1 MCICDCPAKCLGISL
16 VWRNLSLELMGETFM
31 KNHHALVNQ
40 GEENE
45 MDIFG
50 YRTTTCRKVVCICGY
65 ILSLGFLLL
74 LFYWKPEWHVWAN
87 CVPCSLREAN
97 VVLLRTTDAFKEHTW
112 KKVLTIQLSTPEYK
126 SFSTITHDL
135 ESVIN
140 KAVIKPQLQVRY
152 IQVQKIR
159 YIWDDSS
166 NQFTKSGILEDHYT
180 CTAIHDNFGNGFL
193 KEEQDVRRLICGPN
207 IIDVGIV
214 PIWKLLFKEVLSPF
228 YVFQLFSV
236 CLWFAE
242 EYIEYSVAII
252 IMSVI
257 CIGLSVYT
265 LRQQSVKLHRLVESH
280 NNIKVSVY
288 GKHTGVYHEESRH
301 LAPGD
306 VLVVERNSLL
316 PCDALLISGSC
327 IVNESMLTG
336 ESIPVTKTPL
346 PNTDNTEPWKV
357 HSVHDYKRHV
367 LFCGTQV
374 IQTKSSDYVKAI
386 VLRTGFNTAKGDL
399 VRSIL
404 YPKPVN
410 YKLYRDA
417 MIFLC
422 CLISLSLVGMVYA
435 VCVFALDGTS
445 AGEVV
450 KKALDV
456 ITIAVPPAL
465 PAALTAGIIYAQKR
479 LEKSGIFCISP
490 QRINLCGTV
499 NLFCFDKTGTL
510 TEDGLDLWGIVP
522 SNGYRF
528 QDIIPITSSSSL
540 SWGPL
545 LGAMA
550 SCHSLI
556 VLDGTVQGDPLDL
569 KMFEFTCWDIEEA
582 PVGHS
587 EESMQSMTVKPGPE
601 ANKVTVDGIVILQ
614 QFPFSS
620 GLQRM
625 SVITQILNGDEYAV
639 YMKGAPEM
647 VASFCKPDTVPINF
661 SDELELYTKQGFRVI
676 GLAYK
681 ILDRSE
687 NINVK
692 ALKRD
697 EVECDLSFLGL
708 LVMENRLKLE
718 TRPVLRELSTA
729 RIRTVMITGDN
740 LQTAV
745 TVAKNSGM
753 ISENSNVI
761 LVDAKEPTISSMAS
775 ITWTLV
781 EGVKRK
787 SFEEVDIFV
796 DIQDSKSD
804 LEKPP
809 YYFAMTGSTYDVILH
824 YFNNL
829 LQKMLINGTVFAR
842 MSPGQ
847 KSSLVEEFQKLGYY
861 VGMCGDGANDCGAL
875 KMAHVGISLSE
886 QEASVASPFTSHTP
900 NIECVPQLLK
910 EGRAAL
916 VTSFCVF
923 KYMALYSMIQYV
935 GVLLLYWE
943 KNSYANYQFLFQDL
957 AITTIISV
965 TMSLNHAY
973 PKLAPYRPPAQL
985 ISPPLLLSVILN
997 IILSL
1002 ILQIC
1007 GFIIVQE
1014 QRWYNSTDFYSACR
1028 PANESSLSNT
1038 TSNDYIL
1045 QPPDSAG
1052 DSTAQS
1058 YENTTVWFLGT
1069 LNCLIVA
1076 FVFSKGK
1083 PFRQPVYTN
1092 YIFVI
1097 VIVIQFI
1104 VCLFLLFAH
1113 ISNLYTAMEL
1123 VCTPL
1128 LWRGAIIIMLLIILA
1143 LSYVSEETLIEN
1155 RNLWN
1160 LMKRI
1165 TNYRSKSPYKKIQ
1178 HLLSNDSEWPPLNR
1192 KEVTIPT
1199 DITLTSEL
1207 GDYVNPSFEINEKL

>member
-1 MCICDCPAKCLGISL
+1 
-16 VWRNLSLELMGETFM
+16 MGEIL
-31 KNHHALVNQ
+31 KNERQALLNQ

-50 YRTTTCRKVVCICGY
+50 YRTSTCRKVFCIFGY
-65 ILSLGFLLL
+65 IFTLGFLLL
-74 LFYWKPEWHVWAN
+74 IFYWKPEWHVWAN
-87 CVPCSLREAN
+87 CVPCSLREAD
-97 VVLLRTTDAFKEHTW
+97 VVLLRTTDAFKEHAW
-112 KKVLTIQLSTPEYK
+112 KKVLSIKLSDYEYK
-126 SFSTITHDL
+126 SLNASKQDSY
-135 ESVIN
+135 SVI
-140 KAVIKPQLQVRY
+140 KKSVIEPDLYVRY

-159 YIWDDSS
+159 YIWDDCEK
-166 NQFTKSGILEDHYT
+166 QFTKAGVLEDHYT
-180 CTAIHDNFGNGFL
+180 CSSIHENFGYGFAN
-193 KEEQDVRRLICGPN
+193 EEQDVRRRICGPN
-207 IIDVGIV
+207 IIDVGVV
-214 PIWKLLFKEVLSPF
+214 PIWKLLFKEVLNPF

-252 IMSVI
+252 IMSLI

-288 GKHTGVYHEESRH
+288 GKHKGVYEEESHR

-306 VLVVERNSLL
+306 ILVVHRNTIL
-316 PCDALLISGSC
+316 PCDVLLISGGC

-357 HSVHDYKRHV
+357 HSVHDYKRHI
-367 LFCGTQV
+367 LFCGTEV
-374 IQTKSSDYVKAI
+374 IQTKSMDLVKA
-386 VLRTGFNTAKGDL
+386 VVMRTGFNTAKGDL

-410 YKLYRDA
+410 YKMYRDA
-417 MIFLC
+417 TIFVG
-422 CLISLSLVGMVYA
+422 CLIGLSMIGMIYA
-435 VCVFALDGTS
+435 ICVFTLSGAE

-479 LEKSGIFCISP
+479 LEKSKIFCISP

-522 SNGYRF
+522 SNGNSF
-528 QDIIPITSSSSL
+528 QDIISLTEDASL

-545 LGAMA
+545 LGALV

-556 VLDGTVQGDPLDL
+556 VLDGQVQGDPLDL
-569 KMFEFTCWDIEEA
+569 KMFEFTSWMIEDA
-582 PVGHS
+582 LDDNS
-587 EESMQSMTVKPGPE
+587 EESMQSMTVKPGPD
-601 ANKVTVDGIVILQ
+601 ANKVTVEGVVVLQ
-614 QFPFSS
+614 QFPFAS

-625 SVITQILNGDEYAV
+625 SVITQILNGNEYAV

-647 VASFCKPDTVPINF
+647 VASFCMPDTVPVNF
-661 SDELELYTKQGFRVI
+661 SNELELYTKQGFRVI

-681 ILDRSE
+681 KLE
-687 NINVK
+687 INDSIKVTT
-692 ALKRD
+692 LKRD
-697 EVECDLSFLGL
+697 EVESDLSFLGL

-718 TRPVLRELSTA
+718 TRPVLKELFNA
-729 RIRTVMITGDN
+729 RVRTVMITGDN

-745 TVAKNSGM
+745 TVAKKSGM
-753 ISENSNVI
+753 INEGSSVI
-761 LVDAKEPTISSMAS
+761 LVDAEEPSDSKLAS

-781 EGVKRK
+781 HGVKPK
-787 SFEEVDIFV
+787 SVDNVGIYI
-796 DIQDSKSD
+796 DIQDKKKAEN
-804 LEKPP
+804 EKHP
-809 YYFAMTGSTYDVILH
+809 YYFAMSGSTYQVILQH
-824 YFNNL
+824 FSNL
-829 LQKMLINGTVFAR
+829 LHKILINGTIFAR

-886 QEASVASPFTSHTP
+886 QEASVASPFTSSTP
-900 NIECVPQLLK
+900 NIECVPHLLK

-916 VTSFCVF
+916 ITSFCVF
-923 KYMALYSMIQYV
+923 KYMALYSMIQYI

-943 KNSYANYQFLFQDL
+943 KNSFSNYQFLFQDL
-957 AITTIISV
+957 AITTVISV
-965 TMSLNHAY
+965 TMSLNKAY
-973 PKLAPYRPPAQL
+973 PKLAPYKPPAQM
-985 ISPPLLLSVILN
+985 ISPPLLLSVTLN
-997 IILSL
+997 ICVSL

-1007 GFIIVQE
+1007 GFLIVHDQP
-1014 QRWYNSTDFYSACR
+1014 WYSPNDIFKACN
-1028 PANESSLSNT
+1028 PVNESYSYNLSSSNNYT
-1038 TSNDYIL
+1038 TQD
-1045 QPPDSAG
+1045 QP
-1052 DSTAQS
+1052 TKTEYQS
-1058 YENTTVWFLGT
+1058 YQNTTVWLLAT

-1083 PFRQPVYTN
+1083 PFRQPIYTN

-1097 VIVIQFI
+1097 TILIQFS
-1104 VCLFLLFAH
+1104 VCLFLLFAN
-1113 ISNLYTAMEL
+1113 IAKLYVAMEL

-1128 LWRGAIIIMLLIILA
+1128 LWRGSIIIMLLIVLTV
-1143 LSYVSEETLIEN
+1143 SYVSEEFIIEN
-1155 RNLWN
+1155 RALWN
-1160 LMKRI
+1160 FLKQLTR
-1165 TNYRSKSPYKKIQ
+1165 YRSKSPYKKLQ
-1178 HLLSNDSEWPPLNR
+1178 HLLAQNPEWPPINR
-1192 KEVTIPT
+1192 KDYAIPT
-1199 DITLTSEL
+1199 DLALTSEM
-1207 GDYVNPSFEINEKL
+1207 GDYINPTFEITEHV

>member
-1 MCICDCPAKCLGISL
+1 MSL
-16 VWRNLSLELMGETFM
+16 
-31 KNHHALVNQ
+31 
-40 GEENE
+40 
-45 MDIFG
+45 
-50 YRTTTCRKVVCICGY
+50 
-65 ILSLGFLLL
+65 
-74 LFYWKPEWHVWAN
+74 
-87 CVPCSLREAN
+87 
-97 VVLLRTTDAFKEHTW
+97 
-112 KKVLTIQLSTPEYK
+112 
-126 SFSTITHDL
+126 
-135 ESVIN
+135 
-140 KAVIKPQLQVRY
+140 
-152 IQVQKIR
+152 
-159 YIWDDSS
+159 
-166 NQFTKSGILEDHYT
+166 
-180 CTAIHDNFGNGFL
+180 
-193 KEEQDVRRLICGPN
+193 
-207 IIDVGIV
+207 
-214 PIWKLLFKEVLSPF
+214 
-228 YVFQLFSV
+228 
-236 CLWFAE
+236 
-242 EYIEYSVAII
+242 
-252 IMSVI
+252 I

-265 LRQQSVKLHRLVESH
+265 LRQQSIKLHRLVESH

-288 GKHTGVYHEESRH
+288 GKQKGIFHEESRH

-306 VLVVERNSLL
+306 VIVVERNSLL
-316 PCDALLISGSC
+316 PCDALLISGAC

-336 ESIPVTKTPL
+336 ESIPVTKTSL
-346 PNTDNTEPWKV
+346 PNVDNTEPWKV
-357 HSVHDYKRHV
+357 HSVDDYKRHI

-374 IQTKSSDYVKAI
+374 IQTKSSDYVKA
-386 VLRTGFNTAKGDL
+386 VVMRTGFNTAKGDL

-417 MIFLC
+417 LIFLGF
-422 CLISLSLVGMVYA
+422 LIGLSLIGMIYA
-435 VCVFALDGTS
+435 VCVFSLKGSD

-479 LEKSGIFCISP
+479 LQKSGIFCISP
-490 QRINLCGTV
+490 QRINLCGSV

-528 QDIIPITSSSSL
+528 QDIIPTTSSSSL

-556 VLDGTVQGDPLDL
+556 VLDGSVQGDPLDL

-582 PVGHS
+582 VGDS
-587 EESMQSMTVKPGPE
+587 AQSMQTMTVKPGPE
-601 ANKVTVDGIVILQ
+601 AKKVTVEGIIILQ

-647 VASFCKPDTVPINF
+647 VASFCKPDTIPTNF
-661 SDELELYTKQGFRVI
+661 SEELELYTKQGFRVI

-681 ILDRSE
+681 ILNRSE
-687 NINVK
+687 NANVK
-692 ALKRD
+692 DLKRD
-697 EVECDLSFLGL
+697 EVECNLTFLGL

-718 TRPVLRELSTA
+718 TRPVLKELSNA
-729 RIRTVMITGDN
+729 RVRTVMITGDN

-753 ISENSNVI
+753 ISESSTVI
-761 LVDAKEPTISSMAS
+761 LVDAKEPTDSRLAS
-775 ITWTLV
+775 ITWTVV
-781 EGVKRK
+781 EGMKMK
-787 SFEEVDIFV
+787 SFEEVDICI
-796 DIQDSKSD
+796 DIQNNGKPD

-809 YYFAMTGSTYDVILH
+809 YYFAMTGSTYDVILQ

-886 QEASVASPFTSHTP
+886 QEASVASPFTSNTP

-916 VTSFCVF
+916 ITSFCVF
-923 KYMALYSMIQYV
+923 KYMALYSMIQYT
-935 GVLLLYWE
+935 GVLLLYWQL
-943 KNSYANYQFLFQDL
+943 NTYANYQFLFQDL

-965 TMSLNHAY
+965 TMSLNQAY

-1002 ILQIC
+1002 IVQIC
-1007 GFIIVQE
+1007 GFVIVQK
-1014 QRWYNSTDFYSACR
+1014 QVWYNASDIYSACR
-1028 PANESSLSNT
+1028 PANGSYLNDTSRSN
-1038 TSNDYIL
+1038 YIL
-1045 QPPDSAG
+1045 QQQDLTMRT
-1052 DSTAQS
+1052 DYQS
-1058 YENTTVWFLGT
+1058 YENTTVWLLGT

-1076 FVFSKGK
+1076 FVFSKGQ
-1083 PFRQPVYTN
+1083 PFRKPTYTN

-1097 VIVIQFI
+1097 VILVQVA
-1104 VCLFLLFAH
+1104 VCLFLLFAN
-1113 ISNLYTAMEL
+1113 ISNLYRAMEL

-1128 LWRGAIIIMLLIILA
+1128 LWRGSIIIMLLIILA
-1143 LSYVSEETLIEN
+1143 LSYASEEMLIEN
-1155 RNLWN
+1155 RTLWN
-1160 LMKRI
+1160 SMKRL
-1165 TNYRSKSPYKKIQ
+1165 TNYRSKSPYKKLQ
-1178 HLLSNDSEWPPLNR
+1178 HLLSKDSDWPPLSH
-1192 KEVTIPT
+1192 KEVALPT
-1199 DITLTSEL
+1199 DKAQKSEL
-1207 GDYVNPSFEINEKL
+1207 GDYVNPSFEISESV

>member
-1 MCICDCPAKCLGISL
+1 
-16 VWRNLSLELMGETFM
+16 MGE
-31 KNHHALVNQ
+31 KPNNGHRALLNQ

-50 YRTTTCRKVVCICGY
+50 YRTSTCRKAMCIFGY
-65 ILSLGFLLL
+65 IFTLGFLLL
-74 LFYWKPEWHVWAN
+74 IFYWKPEWHVWAN
-87 CVPCSLREAN
+87 CIPCSLQEAD

-112 KKVLTIQLSTPEYK
+112 KKVLLMKLSEFQHK
-126 SFSTITHDL
+126 SLFASTQD
-135 ESVIN
+135 EDSVI
-140 KAVIKPQLQVRY
+140 KKSVMGTDHHVRY

-159 YIWDDSS
+159 YIWDGSEKL
-166 NQFTKSGILEDHYT
+166 FAKAGVLEDYYT
-180 CTAIHDNFGNGFL
+180 CSSIHENFGGGFAQ
-193 KEEQDVRRLICGPN
+193 EEQDVRRLICGPN
-207 IIDVGIV
+207 IIDVGIT

-252 IMSVI
+252 IMSFI

-265 LRQQSVKLHRLVESH
+265 LRQQSVRLHRLVESH

-288 GKHTGVYHEESRH
+288 GKQKGVFVEESCH

-306 VLVVERNSLL
+306 VIVIERNSLL
-316 PCDALLISGSC
+316 PCDALLINGGC

-346 PNTDNTEPWKV
+346 PKTDNTEPWKV

-374 IQTKSSDYVKAI
+374 IQTKAADHVKAI

-410 YKLYRDA
+410 YKLFRDA
-417 MIFLC
+417 LIFLC
-422 CLISLSLVGMVYA
+422 SLIGLSMIGMVYA
-435 VCVFALDGTS
+435 VCVFALDGAD

-490 QRINLCGTV
+490 QRINLCGTI

-522 SNGYRF
+522 SNEYRF
-528 QDIIPITSSSSL
+528 QEIISITENTSL
-540 SWGPL
+540 VWCPL
-545 LGAMA
+545 LGVMA

-556 VLDGTVQGDPLDL
+556 FLDGTVQGDPLDL
-569 KMFEFTCWDIEEA
+569 KMFEFTCWEIDA
-582 PVGHS
+582 S
-587 EESMQSMTVKPGPE
+587 SNQYQESMETMVVKPGPE
-601 ANKVTVDGIVILQ
+601 AKKVDIEGIAILQ

-625 SVITQILNGDEYAV
+625 SVVTQILNGDEYAI

-647 VASFCKPDTVPINF
+647 VASFCKPGTVPINF
-661 SDELELYTKQGFRVI
+661 TDELELYTKQGFRVL
-676 GLAYK
+676 GMAYK
-681 ILDRSE
+681 LLEKNE
-687 NINVK
+687 NLRVK
-692 ALKRD
+692 DLKRD
-697 EVECDLSFLGL
+697 EVESDLSFLGL

-718 TRPVLRELSTA
+718 TRPVLRELSNSA
-729 RIRTVMITGDN
+729 VRTVMITGDN

-745 TVAKNSGM
+745 TVARNSGM
-753 ISENSNVI
+753 ISTTSNVI
-761 LVDAKEPTISSMAS
+761 LVDAQEPTDNSMAS
-775 ITWTLV
+775 ITWTLLSGLKAKNLDDV
-781 EGVKRK
+781 N
-787 SFEEVDIFV
+787 IYI
-796 DIQDSKSD
+796 DIQDKN
-804 LEKPP
+804 KPDSENLP
-809 YYFAMTGSTYDVILH
+809 YYFAMTGSSFQVILQH
-824 YFNNL
+824 FSNL
-829 LQKMLINGTVFAR
+829 LQKILINGTIFAR
-842 MSPGQ
+842 MSPGH

-886 QEASVASPFTSHTP
+886 QEASVASPFTSKTQ

-916 VTSFCVF
+916 ITSFCVF
-923 KYMALYSMIQYV
+923 KYMALYSMIQYI
-935 GVLLLYWE
+935 GVLLLYWQ
-943 KNSYANYQFLFQDL
+943 KNAFANYQFLFQDL
-957 AITTIISV
+957 AITTVISI

-973 PKLAPYRPPAQL
+973 PKLASYRPPAQL
-985 ISPPLLLSVILN
+985 ISPQLLLSVVLN
-997 IILSL
+997 IVFSL
-1002 ILQIC
+1002 ALQIC
-1007 GFIIVQE
+1007 GFLVVQD
-1014 QRWYNSTDFYSACR
+1014 QLWYNSTDIFRACH
-1028 PANESSLSNT
+1028 PANNTSFNLSSGND
-1038 TSNDYIL
+1038 TSMSLPEKTEY
-1045 QPPDSAG
+1045 
-1052 DSTAQS
+1052 QS
-1058 YENTTVWFLGT
+1058 YENTTVWLLST
-1069 LNCLIVA
+1069 INCLIVA

-1083 PFRQPVYTN
+1083 PFRQPIYTN
-1092 YIFVI
+1092 YLFVI
-1097 VIVIQFI
+1097 VILVQLI
-1104 VCLFLLFAH
+1104 VCIFLLFAN
-1113 ISNLYTAMEL
+1113 ISHLYVVMEL

-1128 LWRGAIIIMLLIILA
+1128 IWRGSIIIMLLIILG
-1143 LSYVSEETLIEN
+1143 LSYATEAFVIEN
-1155 RNLWN
+1155 RMLWDII
-1160 LMKRI
+1160 KRL
-1165 TNYRSKSPYKKIQ
+1165 TQYKSKSPYKKIRRT
-1178 HLLSNDSEWPPLNR
+1178 LAKDSEWPPMN
-1192 KEVTIPT
+1192 KKNNAVPT
-1199 DITLTSEL
+1199 DLALASEM
-1207 GDYVNPSFEINEKL
+1207 GDYINPSFELNEKL

>member
-1 MCICDCPAKCLGISL
+1 
-16 VWRNLSLELMGETFM
+16 MGETLM
-31 KNHHALVNQ
+31 KNHHALLNQ
-40 GEENE
+40 DEENE

-50 YRTTTCRKVVCICGY
+50 YRSSTCRKSLCICGY
-65 ILSLGFLLL
+65 IFSLGFLWLI
-74 LFYWKPEWHVWAN
+74 FYWKPEWHVWAT
-87 CVPCSLREAN
+87 CIPCSLREAD

-112 KKVLTIQLSTPEYK
+112 KNVSSIQLSASEYK
-126 SFSTITHDL
+126 SYSAVAQDVD
-135 ESVIN
+135 SVIN
-140 KAVIKPQLQVRY
+140 KAVIKPDLWVRY

-159 YIWDDSS
+159 YIWDEYS

-180 CTAIHDNFGNGFL
+180 CASIHENFGHGFM

-288 GKHTGVYHEESRH
+288 GKHKGIFQEESHH

-306 VLVVERNSLL
+306 VIVIERNSIL
-316 PCDALLISGSC
+316 PCDALLISGTC

-346 PNTDNTEPWKV
+346 PSTDNTEPWKV
-357 HSVHDYKRHV
+357 HSVHDYKRYV

-374 IQTKSSDYVKAI
+374 IQTKSSDFVKA
-386 VLRTGFNTAKGDL
+386 VVMRTGFNTAKGDL

-417 MIFLC
+417 LVFLC
-422 CLISLSLVGMVYA
+422 CLIGLSLVGMVYA
-435 VCVFALDGTS
+435 IVVFTLDG
-445 AGEVV
+445 AEVGEVV

-490 QRINLCGTV
+490 QRINLCGSV

-528 QDIIPITSSSSL
+528 QDIIPITGGSSL

-556 VLDGTVQGDPLDL
+556 VLDGSVQGDPLDL
-569 KMFEFTCWDIEEA
+569 KMFEFTCWDIVEDPE
-582 PVGHS
+582 GDS
-587 EESMQSMTVKPGPE
+587 EDSMTLKPGPE
-601 ANKVTVDGIVILQ
+601 ANKVTVEGIVILQ

-681 ILDRSE
+681 VLDRSGNL
-687 NINVK
+687 NIK

-718 TRPVLRELSTA
+718 TRPVLKELSNA

-745 TVAKNSGM
+745 TVARNSGM
-753 ISENSNVI
+753 ISERSNVI
-761 LVDAKEPTISSMAS
+761 LVDAKEPTDSRLAS
-775 ITWTLV
+775 IRWTV
-781 EGVKRK
+781 VQVVKPK
-787 SFEEVDIFV
+787 SFEEVDIYIDTPDKSNP
-796 DIQDSKSD
+796 DIK
-804 LEKPP
+804 KPP
-809 YYFAMTGSTYDVILH
+809 YYFAMTGNTYEIILR

-829 LQKMLINGTVFAR
+829 LQKILINGTVFAR

-923 KYMALYSMIQYV
+923 KYMALYSMIQYI
-935 GVLLLYWE
+935 GVLLLYWK
-943 KNSYANYQFLFQDL
+943 KNSYGNYQFLFQDL

-973 PKLAPYRPPAQL
+973 QKLAPYRPPAQL
-985 ISPPLLLSVILN
+985 ISPPLLLSVIFN

-1002 ILQIC
+1002 TLQIC
-1007 GFIIVQE
+1007 GFLIVQN
-1014 QRWYNSTDFYSACR
+1014 QMWYSSSDIYSACR
-1028 PANESSLSNT
+1028 PANGSYLNDT
-1038 TSNDYIL
+1038 TGNHYIL
-1045 QPPDSAG
+1045 QSQDP
-1052 DSTAQS
+1052 TVKTEYQS
-1058 YENTTVWFLGT
+1058 YENTTVWLLGT

-1076 FVFSKGK
+1076 FVFSKGQ
-1083 PFRQPVYTN
+1083 PFRRPIYTN
-1092 YIFVI
+1092 YIFVV
-1097 VIVIQFI
+1097 VILVQ
-1104 VCLFLLFAH
+1104 VAVSLFLLFAN

-1128 LWRGAIIIMLLIILA
+1128 LWRGSIIIMLLIILS
-1143 LSYVSEETLIEN
+1143 LSYVSEETLIES
-1155 RNLWN
+1155 RTLWN
-1160 LMKRI
+1160 LLKSL
-1165 TNYRSKSPYKKIQ
+1165 TNYRSKSPYKKLQ
-1178 HLLSNDSEWPPLNR
+1178 RLLSKDSDWPPLNHT
-1192 KEVTIPT
+1192 ELAIPT
-1199 DITLTSEL
+1199 DVAITSEL
-1207 GDYVNPSFEINEKL
+1207 GDYVNPSFENNEKL

>member
-1 MCICDCPAKCLGISL
+1 
-16 VWRNLSLELMGETFM
+16 MGEKLM
-31 KNHHALVNQ
+31 NNHHALLNE

-45 MDIFG
+45 MDAFG
-50 YRTTTCRKVVCICGY
+50 YKTSTCRKVLCICGY
-65 ILSLGFLLL
+65 IFSLGFLWLT
-74 LFYWKPEWHVWAN
+74 FYWKPEWHVWAN
-87 CVPCSLREAN
+87 CIQSSLREAD

-112 KKVLTIQLSTPEYK
+112 KKVLSIQLSASEYK
-126 SFSTITHDL
+126 SFSAATHDVD
-135 ESVIN
+135 SVIN
-140 KAVIKPQLQVRY
+140 KAVIKPNLLVRY
-152 IQVQKIR
+152 IRVQKMR
-159 YIWDDSS
+159 YIWDDDR

-180 CTAIHDNFGNGFL
+180 CVSIHDNFGNGFL

-214 PIWKLLFKEVLSPF
+214 PIWKLLFQEVLSPF

-242 EYIEYSVAII
+242 QYIEYSVAII

-288 GKHTGVYHEESRH
+288 GKHTGVSHEESRH

-306 VLVVERNSLL
+306 VIVVERNSLL
-316 PCDALLISGSC
+316 PCDALLISGAC

-367 LFCGTQV
+367 LFCGTEV
-374 IQTKSSDYVKAI
+374 IQTKSSDYVKA
-386 VLRTGFNTAKGDL
+386 VVMRTGFNTAKGDL

-417 MIFLC
+417 LIFLG
-422 CLISLSLVGMVYA
+422 CLIGLSMIGMIYA
-435 VCVFALDGTS
+435 VIVFSLDGAA

-522 SNGYRF
+522 STGYRF
-528 QDIIPITSSSSL
+528 QDIMMVTSGSSL

-545 LGAMA
+545 LGSMA

-556 VLDGTVQGDPLDL
+556 VLDGSIQGDPLDL
-569 KMFEFTCWDIEEA
+569 KMFEFTCWEIEA
-582 PVGHS
+582 ASVDQS
-587 EESMQSMTVKPGPE
+587 EESMESMTVKPGPD
-601 ANKVTVDGIVILQ
+601 ANKVNVEGIVILQ

-647 VASFCKPDTVPINF
+647 VASFCKPDTIPLNF
-661 SDELELYTKQGFRVI
+661 SEELELYTKQGFRVI

-681 ILDRSE
+681 TLDRRE
-687 NINVK
+687 KLNIK

-718 TRPVLRELSTA
+718 TRPVLKELSNA
-729 RIRTVMITGDN
+729 RVRTVMITGDN

-753 ISENSNVI
+753 INEQSNVI
-761 LVDAKEPTISSMAS
+761 MVEANGPTDSSLAS
-775 ITWTLV
+775 ITWTV
-781 EGVKRK
+781 VQGVKRK
-787 SFEEVDIFV
+787 SFEEVDIYV
-796 DIQDSKSD
+796 DMQEKSKPD
-804 LEKPP
+804 TEKLP
-809 YYFAMTGSTYDVILH
+809 YYFAMTGRTYEIILQ
-824 YFNNL
+824 YFSNL
-829 LQKMLINGTVFAR
+829 LQKLLINGTVFAR

-900 NIECVPQLLK
+900 NIECVPSLLK

-923 KYMALYSMIQYV
+923 KYMALYSMIQYT
-935 GVLLLYWE
+935 GVLLLYWQ

-965 TMSLNHAY
+965 TMSLNHAH
-973 PKLAPYRPPAQL
+973 PKLSPYRPPAQL
-985 ISPPLLLSVILN
+985 ISPPLLVSVIFN
-997 IILSL
+997 IILTL

-1007 GFIIVQE
+1007 GFVIVQK
-1014 QRWYNSTDFYSACR
+1014 QMWYSSSNIYSACW
-1028 PANESSLSNT
+1028 PANGSSFNE
-1038 TSNDYIL
+1038 TSYK
-1045 QPPDSAG
+1045 
-1052 DSTAQS
+1052 TEYQS
-1058 YENTTVWFLGT
+1058 YENTTVWLLAT

-1076 FVFSKGK
+1076 FVFSKGR
-1083 PFRQPVYTN
+1083 PFRQPIYSN

-1097 VIVIQFI
+1097 VILVQFA
-1104 VCLFLLFAH
+1104 VCLFLLFAN
-1113 ISNLYTAMEL
+1113 ISNLYRAMEL

-1128 LWRGAIIIMLLIILA
+1128 LWRGSIIIMLLIILA

-1155 RNLWN
+1155 IKLWN
-1160 LMKRI
+1160 LLKRL
-1165 TNYRSKSPYKKIQ
+1165 TNYRSKSPYKKLQ
-1178 HLLSNDSEWPPLNR
+1178 RLLSKDPDWPPLNH
-1192 KEVTIPT
+1192 KEVAIPT
-1199 DITLTSEL
+1199 DIALTSEL
-1207 GDYVNPSFEINEKL
+1207 GDYVNPSFEINENP

>member
-1 MCICDCPAKCLGISL
+1 
-16 VWRNLSLELMGETFM
+16 MGEKLM
-31 KNHHALVNQ
+31 NNHHALLNE

-45 MDIFG
+45 MDAFG
-50 YRTTTCRKVVCICGY
+50 YKTSTCRKVLCICGY
-65 ILSLGFLLL
+65 IFSLGFLWLI
-74 LFYWKPEWHVWAN
+74 FYWKPEWHVWAN
-87 CVPCSLREAN
+87 CIQSSLQEAD

-112 KKVLTIQLSTPEYK
+112 KKVLSIQLSASEYK
-126 SFSTITHDL
+126 SFSAVTHDVD
-135 ESVIN
+135 SVIN
-140 KAVIKPQLQVRY
+140 KAVIKPNLLVRY
-152 IQVQKIR
+152 IRVQKIR
-159 YIWDDSS
+159 YIWDDDRS
-166 NQFTKSGILEDHYT
+166 QFTKSGILEDHYT
-180 CTAIHDNFGNGFL
+180 CVSIHDNFGNGFL

-288 GKHTGVYHEESRH
+288 GKHTGVSHEESHH

-306 VLVVERNSLL
+306 VIVVERNSLL
-316 PCDALLISGSC
+316 PCDALLISGAC

-367 LFCGTQV
+367 LFCGTEV
-374 IQTKSSDYVKAI
+374 IQTKSSDYVKA
-386 VLRTGFNTAKGDL
+386 VVMRTGFNTAKGDL

-417 MIFLC
+417 LIFLG
-422 CLISLSLVGMVYA
+422 CLIGLSMIGMIYA
-435 VCVFALDGTS
+435 VIVFSLDGAD

-522 SNGYRF
+522 STGYRF
-528 QDIIPITSSSSL
+528 QDIITVTSGSSL

-545 LGAMA
+545 LGSMA

-556 VLDGTVQGDPLDL
+556 VLDGSIQGDPLDL
-569 KMFEFTCWDIEEA
+569 KMFEFTCWEIEAA
-582 PVGHS
+582 PVDQC
-587 EESMQSMTVKPGPE
+587 EESMESMTVKPGPD
-601 ANKVTVDGIVILQ
+601 ANKVNVEGIVILQ

-647 VASFCKPDTVPINF
+647 VASFCKPDTIPFNF
-661 SDELELYTKQGFRVI
+661 SEELELYTKQGFRVI

-681 ILDRSE
+681 TLERRE
-687 NINVK
+687 KRNIK

-697 EVECDLSFLGL
+697 EVECNLSFLGL

-718 TRPVLRELSTA
+718 TRPVLKELSNA
-729 RIRTVMITGDN
+729 RVRTVMITGDN

-753 ISENSNVI
+753 INEQSNVI
-761 LVDAKEPTISSMAS
+761 MVEAMEPTDSSLAS
-775 ITWTLV
+775 ITWTV
-781 EGVKRK
+781 VQGVKRK
-787 SFEEVDIFV
+787 GFEEVDIYV
-796 DIQDSKSD
+796 DMQEKSKPD
-804 LEKPP
+804 TEKPP
-809 YYFAMTGSTYDVILH
+809 YYFAMTGRTYEIILQ
-824 YFNNL
+824 YFSNL
-829 LQKMLINGTVFAR
+829 LQKLLINGTVFAR

-900 NIECVPQLLK
+900 NIECVPSLLK

-923 KYMALYSMIQYV
+923 KYMALYSMIQYI
-935 GVLLLYWE
+935 GVLLLYWQ

-965 TMSLNHAY
+965 TMSLNHAH
-973 PKLAPYRPPAQL
+973 PKLSPYRPPAQL
-985 ISPPLLLSVILN
+985 ISPPLLLSVIFN
-997 IILSL
+997 IILTL

-1007 GFIIVQE
+1007 GFVIVQK
-1014 QRWYNSTDFYSACR
+1014 QMWYSSSNIYSACW
-1028 PANESSLSNT
+1028 PVNGSNFNE
-1038 TSNDYIL
+1038 TSNKTEY
-1045 QPPDSAG
+1045 
-1052 DSTAQS
+1052 QS
-1058 YENTTVWFLGT
+1058 YENTTVWLLAT

-1076 FVFSKGK
+1076 FVFSKGR
-1083 PFRQPVYTN
+1083 PFRQPIYSN

-1097 VIVIQFI
+1097 VILVQFA
-1104 VCLFLLFAH
+1104 VCLFLLFAN

-1128 LWRGAIIIMLLIILA
+1128 LWRGSIIIMLLIIVA

-1155 RNLWN
+1155 IKLWN
-1160 LMKRI
+1160 LLKRL
-1165 TNYRSKSPYKKIQ
+1165 TNYRSKSPYKKLQ
-1178 HLLSNDSEWPPLNR
+1178 RLLSKDPDWPPLNH
-1192 KEVTIPT
+1192 KEVAIPT
-1199 DITLTSEL
+1199 DIALTSEL
-1207 GDYVNPSFEINEKL
+1207 GDYVNPSFEINENP

>member
-1 MCICDCPAKCLGISL
+1 
-16 VWRNLSLELMGETFM
+16 MGEAI
-31 KNHHALVNQ
+31 KNDHQALLNQ

-50 YRTTTCRKVVCICGY
+50 YQTNRCRKVLCIIGY
-65 ILSLGFLLL
+65 VITLGFLLL

-87 CVPCSLREAN
+87 CIPCSLQEAD

-112 KKVLTIQLSTPEYK
+112 KKVKLMQLSEFQNRSLFAVTQAK
-126 SFSTITHDL
+126 D
-135 ESVIN
+135 SVIK
-140 KAVIKPQLQVRY
+140 KAVIEPDHWVRY
-152 IQVQKIR
+152 IHVQKIR
-159 YIWDDSS
+159 YIWD
-166 NQFTKSGILEDHYT
+166 NCEKLFVKAGILEDHYT
-180 CTAIHDNFGNGFL
+180 CADIHEQFGGGFAQ
-193 KEEQDVRRLICGPN
+193 EEQDVRRLICGQN
-207 IIDVGIV
+207 IIDVGIT
-214 PIWKLLFKEVLSPF
+214 PIWKLLFKEVLNPF

-242 EYIEYSVAII
+242 EYTEYAVAII
-252 IMSVI
+252 IMSLI
-257 CIGLSVYT
+257 CIVLSVYT
-265 LRQQSVKLHRLVESH
+265 LRQQSLKLHRLVESH
-280 NNIKVSVY
+280 NNINVSVY
-288 GKHTGVYHEESRH
+288 NKHIGVCVEKSCY

-306 VLVVERNSLL
+306 VIVIERNSLL
-316 PCDALLISGSC
+316 PCDALLINGGC

-346 PNTDNTEPWKV
+346 PKTDNTEPWKV

-374 IQTKSSDYVKAI
+374 IQTKAVEHVKAV

-404 YPKPVN
+404 YPKPVH

-417 MIFLC
+417 LIFLG
-422 CLISLSLVGMVYA
+422 CLIGLSMIGMVYA
-435 VCVFALDGTS
+435 VCMFSLDGYD
-445 AGEVV
+445 AGEVI

-479 LEKSGIFCISP
+479 LQKSGIFCISP

-528 QDIIPITSSSSL
+528 QDIISVTDNTSL
-540 SWGPL
+540 SWSPL
-545 LGAMA
+545 LGAMS

-556 VLDGTVQGDPLDL
+556 FLDGKVQGDPLDL
-569 KMFEFTCWDIEEA
+569 KMFEFTCWEIDVQA
-582 PVGHS
+582 DQYQ
-587 EESMQSMTVKPGPE
+587 ESMETMVVKPGPY
-601 ANKVTVDGIVILQ
+601 AKKVNIDGIVILQ

-625 SVITQILNGDEYAV
+625 SVVTQILNGDEYSV

-661 SDELELYTKQGFRVI
+661 SDELGHYTKQGFRVL

-681 ILDRSE
+681 ILE
-687 NINVK
+687 NKESLSVK
-692 ALKRD
+692 TLKRD
-697 EVECDLSFLGL
+697 EVESGLSFLGL

-718 TRPVLRELSTA
+718 TRPVLRELFNA
-729 RIRTVMITGDN
+729 RVRTVMITGDN

-745 TVAKNSGM
+745 TVSRNSGM
-753 ISENSNVI
+753 ISEGSDVI
-761 LVDAKEPTISSMAS
+761 LVEASEPTEANLAS

-781 EGVKRK
+781 HGVKPK
-787 SFEEVDIFV
+787 SFEDVEMYITIPDKSRVD
-796 DIQDSKSD
+796 S
-804 LEKPP
+804 EKPP
-809 YYFAMTGSTYDVILH
+809 YYFAMTGSSYQIILQH
-824 YFNNL
+824 FNNL
-829 LQKMLINGTVFAR
+829 LQKILINGTIFAR

-847 KSSLVEEFQKLGYY
+847 KASLIEEFQKLGYY

-923 KYMALYSMIQYV
+923 KYMALYSMIQYI
-935 GVLLLYWE
+935 GVLLLYWQ
-943 KNSYANYQFLFQDL
+943 KNTYSNYQFLFQDL

-985 ISPPLLLSVILN
+985 ISPPLLLSVVLN
-997 IILSL
+997 IIFSL
-1002 ILQIC
+1002 ALQIC
-1007 GFIIVQE
+1007 GFLIVQE
-1014 QRWYNSTDFYSACR
+1014 QLWYNSSDIYIACS
-1028 PANESSLSNT
+1028 PADGKNTSIDSDNT
-1038 TSNDYIL
+1038 TS
-1045 QPPDSAG
+1045 G
-1052 DSTAQS
+1052 DLPEASEFQS
-1058 YENTTVWFLGT
+1058 YENTTIWLLGT
-1069 LNCLIVA
+1069 INCLIVA
-1076 FVFSKGK
+1076 LVFSKGR
-1083 PFRQPVYTN
+1083 PFRQPIYTN

-1097 VIVIQFI
+1097 VILIQLA
-1104 VCLFLLFAH
+1104 VCIFFLFAN
-1113 ISNLYTAMEL
+1113 ITNLYIAMEL

-1128 LWRGAIIIMLLIILA
+1128 IWRGAIIIMLLIMLV
-1143 LSYVSEETLIEN
+1143 LSGVVEEGIVEN
-1155 RNLWN
+1155 RTLWD
-1160 LMKRI
+1160 LMKRL
-1165 TNYRSKSPYKKIQ
+1165 TRYKSKTPYKKLQ
-1178 HLLSNDSEWPPLNR
+1178 RALVRDSDWPPAN
-1192 KEVTIPT
+1192 KKDYAIPS
-1199 DITLTSEL
+1199 DVVLTTEM
-1207 GDYVNPSFEINEKL
+1207 GDYANPSFNFNEEL

>member
-1 MCICDCPAKCLGISL
+1 
-16 VWRNLSLELMGETFM
+16 MGETLM
-31 KNHHALVNQ
+31 KNHHALLNQ

-50 YRTTTCRKVVCICGY
+50 YKTSICRKTLCICGY
-65 ILSLGFLLL
+65 IFSLGFLLL
-74 LFYWKPEWHVWAN
+74 IFYWKPEWHVWAN
-87 CVPCSLREAN
+87 CIPCSLQEAD

-112 KKVLTIQLSTPEYK
+112 KKVLTILLSEAEYK
-126 SFSTITHDL
+126 SFSAATHDVD
-135 ESVIN
+135 SVIN
-140 KAVIKPQLQVRY
+140 KAVMKPELQVRY

-159 YIWDDSS
+159 YIWDGCR
-166 NQFTKSGILEDHYT
+166 NQFTKSGILEDDYT
-180 CTAIHDNFGNGFL
+180 CAAIHDNFGLGFM

-288 GKHTGVYHEESRH
+288 GKHKGVFQEESRH

-306 VLVVERNSLL
+306 VIVVERNSLL
-316 PCDALLISGSC
+316 PCDALLISGAC

-374 IQTKSSDYVKAI
+374 IQTKSSDYVKA
-386 VLRTGFNTAKGDL
+386 VAD
-399 VRSIL
+399 
-404 YPKPVN
+404 
-410 YKLYRDA
+410 
-417 MIFLC
+417 
-422 CLISLSLVGMVYA
+422 
-435 VCVFALDGTS
+435 

-490 QRINLCGTV
+490 QRINLCGS
-499 NLFCFDKTGTL
+499 TGTL

-528 QDIIPITSSSSL
+528 QDIIPVTSSSSL

-556 VLDGTVQGDPLDL
+556 VLDGSVQGDPLDL
-569 KMFEFTCWDIEEA
+569 KMFEFTGWNIEEA
-582 PVGHS
+582 PVGHC

-601 ANKVTVDGIVILQ
+601 ANKVTIEGVVILQ

-661 SDELELYTKQGFRVI
+661 PDELEVYTKQGFRVI

-681 ILDRSE
+681 ILDR
-687 NINVK
+687 N
-692 ALKRD
+692 
-697 EVECDLSFLGL
+697 EVESDLCFLGL
-708 LVMENRLKLE
+708 LIMENRLKLE
-718 TRPVLRELSTA
+718 TRPVLKELTNS

-753 ISENSNVI
+753 ISESSNVI
-761 LVDAKEPTISSMAS
+761 LIEAKEPTVSSLAS
-775 ITWTLV
+775 ITWTV
-781 EGVKRK
+781 VQGVKQK
-787 SFEEVDIFV
+787 SFEEVDIFINIP
-796 DIQDSKSD
+796 DDNNKAD
-804 LEKPP
+804 TDKLP

-829 LQKMLINGTVFAR
+829 LQKILINGAVFAR

-886 QEASVASPFTSHTP
+886 QEASVASPFTSNTP

-916 VTSFCVF
+916 ITSFCVF
-923 KYMALYSMIQYV
+923 KYMALYSMIQYI

-943 KNSYANYQFLFQDL
+943 KSSYANYQFLFQDL
-957 AITTIISV
+957 AITTVISV

-1007 GFIIVQE
+1007 GFLIVKRQI
-1014 QRWYNSTDFYSACR
+1014 WYSSSDIYGACR
-1028 PANESSLSNT
+1028 PANGSNLNAT
-1038 TSNDYIL
+1038 NRDYIL
-1045 QPPDSAG
+1045 EPQDPAARSDY
-1052 DSTAQS
+1052 QS
-1058 YENTTVWFLGT
+1058 YEDTTVWFLGT

-1097 VIVIQFI
+1097 VILVQFA
-1104 VCLFLLFAH
+1104 VCLFLLFAN

-1128 LWRGAIIIMLLIILA
+1128 LWRGSIIIMLLIILA

-1155 RNLWN
+1155 RTLWN
-1160 LMKRI
+1160 LLKRLS
-1165 TNYRSKSPYKKIQ
+1165 NYRSKSPYKKIQ
-1178 HLLSNDSEWPPLNR
+1178 RSLSKDPEWPPLNH
-1192 KEVTIPT
+1192 KDVALPT
-1199 DITLTSEL
+1199 DITLSSEL
-1207 GDYVNPSFEINEKL
+1207 GDYVNPSFENNENL

>member
-1 MCICDCPAKCLGISL
+1 
-16 VWRNLSLELMGETFM
+16 MGKSE
-31 KNHHALVNQ
+31 KNDHHAILNQ

-50 YRTTTCRKVVCICGY
+50 YRTSTFREILCIIGY
-65 ILSLGFLLL
+65 ILTIGFLLL

-87 CVPCSLREAN
+87 CVPCSLQEAN
-97 VVLLRTTDAFKEHTW
+97 TVLLRTTDAFKIHTW
-112 KKVLTIQLSTPEYK
+112 KKVLLLRLSELQYN
-126 SFSTITHDL
+126 SFFNTTKDKD
-135 ESVIN
+135 SVIT
-140 KAVIKPQLQVRY
+140 KAVIKPDYCVRY

-159 YIWDDSS
+159 YIWDNDVK
-166 NQFTKSGILEDHYT
+166 QFTKAGILEDHYS
-180 CTAIHDNFGNGFL
+180 CVNIHEYFANGFP
-193 KEEQDVRRLICGPN
+193 KEEQDVRRLICGEN
-207 IIDVGIV
+207 IIDVGI
-214 PIWKLLFKEVLSPF
+214 PSIWILLFKEVLSPF

-242 EYIEYSVAII
+242 QYNEYAVAII
-252 IMSVI
+252 LMSLI

-265 LRQQSVKLHRLVESH
+265 VRQQSVKLHKLVESH
-280 NNIKVSVY
+280 NNIMVRVY
-288 GKHTGVYHEESRH
+288 EKQAGVYTEQSRH

-306 VLVVERNSLL
+306 VIVIERNTLL
-316 PCDALLISGSC
+316 PCDALLVSGGC

-336 ESIPVTKTPL
+336 ESIPVTKTSL
-346 PNTDNTEPWKV
+346 PNKDNTEPWKV

-374 IQTKSSDYVKAI
+374 VQTKSVDHVKAI

-410 YKLYRDA
+410 YKLFRDA
-417 MIFLC
+417 LIFLG
-422 CLISLSLVGMVYA
+422 CLIGLSMVGMIYA
-435 VCVFALDGTS
+435 ICVFASGRS
-445 AGEVV
+445 EAGEIV

-522 SNGYRF
+522 SNGHSF
-528 QDIIPITSSSSL
+528 QDIISYNVSV

-545 LGAMA
+545 LGAMS

-556 VLDGTVQGDPLDL
+556 ILDGVVQGDPLDL
-569 KMFEFTCWDIEEA
+569 KMFEFTGWEIDPNGDQYQEF
-582 PVGHS
+582 S
-587 EESMQSMTVKPGPE
+587 ETMIVKPGPD

-620 GLQRM
+620 SLQRM
-625 SVITQILNGDEYAV
+625 SVITKILNGDEYAV

-647 VASFCKPDTVPINF
+647 VASFCKPDTVPLNF
-661 SDELELYTKQGFRVI
+661 SDELELYTKQGFRVL
-676 GLAYK
+676 GLAHK
-681 ILDRSE
+681 CLQNNE
-687 NINVK
+687 TLNVK
-692 ALKRD
+692 TLKRD
-697 EVECDLSFLGL
+697 EVESGLSFLGL

-718 TRPVLRELSTA
+718 TRLVLKELSNA
-729 RIRTVMITGDN
+729 RVRTVMITGDN

-745 TVAKNSGM
+745 TVAKNCGM
-753 ISENSNVI
+753 IREGSNII
-761 LVDAKEPTISSMAS
+761 LVDAKEPTETSLAS
-775 ITWTLV
+775 ITWTSVQSLKSKNFDDV
-781 EGVKRK
+781 E
-787 SFEEVDIFV
+787 IHI
-796 DIQDSKSD
+796 DIQKEKKADN
-804 LEKPP
+804 EKPP
-809 YYFAMTGSTYDVILH
+809 YYFAMTGSSFQVILQH
-824 YFNNL
+824 FSNL
-829 LQKMLINGTVFAR
+829 LQKILINGTVFAR

-886 QEASVASPFTSHTP
+886 QEASVASPFTSNTP
-900 NIECVPQLLK
+900 NIECVPNLLK

-923 KYMALYSMIQYV
+923 KYMALYSMIQYA
-935 GVLLLYWE
+935 GTLLLYWE
-943 KNSYANYQFLFQDL
+943 YNSYSNYQFLFQDL

-965 TMSLNHAY
+965 TMSLNKAY

-997 IILSL
+997 IIFTLA
-1002 ILQIC
+1002 LQIC
-1007 GFIIVQE
+1007 GFLIVQ
-1014 QRWYNSTDFYSACR
+1014 QQIWYSKNSTSIFSACI
-1028 PANESSLSNT
+1028 PASANYSDGND
-1038 TSNDYIL
+1038 TSQDIT
-1045 QPPDSAG
+1045 PTD
-1052 DSTAQS
+1052 AQS
-1058 YENTTVWFLGT
+1058 YEDTTVWFLGT
-1069 LNCLIVA
+1069 INTLIVA
-1076 FVFSKGK
+1076 VVVSKGK
-1083 PFRQPVYTN
+1083 PFRKPIYTN

-1097 VIVIQFI
+1097 VLVVQLA
-1104 VCLFLLFAH
+1104 VCIFMLFAD
-1113 ISNLYTAMEL
+1113 ITKLYIAMEL

-1128 LWRGAIIIMLLIILA
+1128 IWRGAIVIMLLIIAA
-1143 LSYVSEETLIEN
+1143 LSFGTEECITEN
-1155 RNLWN
+1155 RKLWDV
-1160 LMKRI
+1160 MKKL
-1165 TNYRSKSPYKKIQ
+1165 THYKSKSLYKKLQ
-1178 HLLSNDSEWPPLNR
+1178 RSLAGDPEWPPLNR
-1192 KEVTIPT
+1192 KDNALPT
-1199 DITLTSEL
+1199 NVPMLSEM
-1207 GDYVNPSFEINEKL
+1207 GDYANPTFESNEML

>member
-1 MCICDCPAKCLGISL
+1 M
-16 VWRNLSLELMGETFM
+16 
-31 KNHHALVNQ
+31 
-40 GEENE
+40 
-45 MDIFG
+45 
-50 YRTTTCRKVVCICGY
+50 
-65 ILSLGFLLL
+65 
-74 LFYWKPEWHVWAN
+74 
-87 CVPCSLREAN
+87 
-97 VVLLRTTDAFKEHTW
+97 
-112 KKVLTIQLSTPEYK
+112 
-126 SFSTITHDL
+126 
-135 ESVIN
+135 
-140 KAVIKPQLQVRY
+140 
-152 IQVQKIR
+152 
-159 YIWDDSS
+159 
-166 NQFTKSGILEDHYT
+166 
-180 CTAIHDNFGNGFL
+180 
-193 KEEQDVRRLICGPN
+193 
-207 IIDVGIV
+207 
-214 PIWKLLFKEVLSPF
+214 
-228 YVFQLFSV
+228 
-236 CLWFAE
+236 
-242 EYIEYSVAII
+242 
-252 IMSVI
+252 
-257 CIGLSVYT
+257 
-265 LRQQSVKLHRLVESH
+265 
-280 NNIKVSVY
+280 
-288 GKHTGVYHEESRH
+288 
-301 LAPGD
+301 
-306 VLVVERNSLL
+306 VERNLVL
-316 PCDALLISGSC
+316 PCDALLISGAC

-346 PNTDNTEPWKV
+346 ANTDNTEPWKV

-367 LFCGTQV
+367 LFCGTEV
-374 IQTKSSDYVKAI
+374 IQTKSSDHVKA
-386 VLRTGFNTAKGDL
+386 VVMRTGFNTAKGDL

-417 MIFLC
+417 LIFLG
-422 CLISLSLVGMVYA
+422 CLIGLSLIGMIYA
-435 VCVFALDGTS
+435 ICIFTLSGAE

-490 QRINLCGTV
+490 QRINLCGSV

-528 QDIIPITSSSSL
+528 QDIIPVTSSSTL

-556 VLDGTVQGDPLDL
+556 VLDGSVQGDPLDL

-582 PVGHS
+582 TGDS

-601 ANKVTVDGIVILQ
+601 ANKVTVEGIVILQ

-647 VASFCKPDTVPINF
+647 VASFCKPDTVPLNF
-661 SDELELYTKQGFRVI
+661 SDELEIYTKQGFRVI

-687 NINVK
+687 SINIK

-697 EVECDLSFLGL
+697 EVECDLNFLGL

-718 TRPVLRELSTA
+718 SRPVLRELINS

-753 ISENSNVI
+753 MKESSNVI
-761 LVDAKEPTISSMAS
+761 LVEAKPPTDSSLATIS
-775 ITWTLV
+775 WTV
-781 EGVKRK
+781 VQTGKNKR
-787 SFEEVDIFV
+787 FEEVDIYINV
-796 DIQDSKSD
+796 PDKSKPDI
-804 LEKPP
+804 EKPP
-809 YYFAMTGSTYDVILH
+809 YYFAMTGSTYEIISH

-829 LQKMLINGTVFAR
+829 LQKILINGTVFAR

-886 QEASVASPFTSHTP
+886 QEASVASPFTSNTP

-916 VTSFCVF
+916 ITSFCVF
-923 KYMALYSMIQYV
+923 KYMALYSMIQYI

-943 KNSYANYQFLFQDL
+943 QSTYANYQFLFQDL
-957 AITTIISV
+957 AITTVISV
-965 TMSLNHAY
+965 TMSLNHAH

-1007 GFIIVQE
+1007 GFVIVQN
-1014 QRWYNSTDFYSACR
+1014 QMWYSSSDIYSACR
-1028 PANESSLSNT
+1028 PANGSYLNNT
-1038 TSNDYIL
+1038 SRNYIL
-1045 QPPDSAG
+1045 QPQDPTVK
-1052 DSTAQS
+1052 TAYQS
-1058 YENTTVWFLGT
+1058 YENTTVWLLGT
-1069 LNCLIVA
+1069 INCLIVA
-1076 FVFSKGK
+1076 FVFSKGR
-1083 PFRQPVYTN
+1083 PFRQPIYTN

-1097 VIVIQFI
+1097 VILVQFT
-1104 VCLFLLFAH
+1104 VCLFLLFAN

-1128 LWRGAIIIMLLIILA
+1128 LWRGSIIIMLLIILA
-1143 LSYVSEETLIEN
+1143 FSYVSEETIIEN
-1155 RNLWN
+1155 ITLWN
-1160 LMKRI
+1160 LMKRL
-1165 TNYRSKSPYKKIQ
+1165 TNYNSKSPYKKLQ
-1178 HLLSNDSEWPPLNR
+1178 RLLSKDSEWPPLNH
-1192 KEVTIPT
+1192 KEVAIPT
-1199 DITLTSEL
+1199 DIALTTEL
-1207 GDYVNPSFEINEKL
+1207 GDYVNPTFEINESP

>member
-1 MCICDCPAKCLGISL
+1 
-16 VWRNLSLELMGETFM
+16 MGETVM
-31 KNHHALVNQ
+31 KNHQALLNQ

-50 YRTTTCRKVVCICGY
+50 YRTSICRKALCICGY
-65 ILSLGFLLL
+65 ILSVGFLLL

-87 CVPCSLREAN
+87 CIPCSLREAD
-97 VVLLRTTDAFKEHTW
+97 VVLLRTTDAFKQHTW
-112 KKVLTIQLSTPEYK
+112 KNVLSIQLSAPEYQ
-126 SFSTITHDL
+126 SFSAVTQYVD
-135 ESVIN
+135 SVIT
-140 KAVIKPQLQVRY
+140 KAVIKPALQVRY

-159 YIWDDSS
+159 YIWDDCM

-180 CTAIHDNFGNGFL
+180 CASIHNNFGHGFL
-193 KEEQDVRRLICGPN
+193 KEEQDIRRLICGPN

-214 PIWKLLFKEVLSPF
+214 PIWKLLFKEVLNPF

-252 IMSVI
+252 IMSLI

-288 GKHTGVYHEESRH
+288 GKHKGVFQEESRH

-306 VLVVERNSLL
+306 VIVVERNSLL
-316 PCDALLISGSC
+316 PCDALLISGTC

-346 PNTDNTEPWKV
+346 PSTDNTEPWKV

-374 IQTKSSDYVKAI
+374 IQTKSSNYIKA
-386 VLRTGFNTAKGDL
+386 VVMRQGFNTAKGDL

-410 YKLYRDA
+410 YKLFRDA

-422 CLISLSLVGMVYA
+422 CLISVSMVGMIYGI
-435 VCVFALDGTS
+435 CVFTLSGAEP
-445 AGEVV
+445 GEVV

-479 LEKSGIFCISP
+479 LEKYGIFCISP
-490 QRINLCGTV
+490 QRINLCGSV

-522 SNGYRF
+522 SNGYQF
-528 QDIIPITSSSSL
+528 KDIIPVSSGSSL
-540 SWGPL
+540 SWGPV

-556 VLDGTVQGDPLDL
+556 LLDGTVQGDPLDL

-582 PVGHS
+582 PAGHN
-587 EESMQSMTVKPGPE
+587 EESMQSMTVKPGPD
-601 ANKVTVDGIVILQ
+601 ANKVTVEGIVILQ

-647 VASFCKPDTVPINF
+647 VASFCIPDTVPINF

-681 ILDRSE
+681 ILDRNESI
-687 NINVK
+687 NIK

-697 EVECDLSFLGL
+697 EVECDLTFLGL

-718 TRPVLRELSTA
+718 TRPVLKELSNA

-753 ISENSNVI
+753 IKESSNVI
-761 LVDAKEPTISSMAS
+761 LVEAKEPTDSSLAS
-775 ITWTLV
+775 IKWSLV
-781 EGVKRK
+781 EGVKQK
-787 SFEEVDIFV
+787 KFEEVDIFI
-796 DIQDSKSD
+796 DIWEKNKPDI
-804 LEKPP
+804 EKPP
-809 YYFAMTGSTYDVILH
+809 YYFAMTGNTYEVLWH
-824 YFNNL
+824 YFNSL
-829 LQKMLINGTVFAR
+829 LQKILLNGTVFAR

-916 VTSFCVF
+916 ITSFCVF
-923 KYMALYSMIQYV
+923 KYMALYSMIQYI
-935 GVLLLYWE
+935 GVLLLYWQQ
-943 KNSYANYQFLFQDL
+943 NSYGNYQFLFQDL
-957 AITTIISV
+957 GITTIISV

-985 ISPPLLLSVILN
+985 TSPPLLLSVLLN

-1002 ILQIC
+1002 ILQIS
-1007 GFIIVQE
+1007 GFLIVQK
-1014 QRWYNSTDFYSACR
+1014 QIWYNSTDIYSACS
-1028 PANESSLSNT
+1028 PANGSYLNET
-1038 TSNDYIL
+1038 TRNDYIL
-1045 QPPDSAG
+1045 QPQDPAVK
-1052 DSTAQS
+1052 AEYQS
-1058 YENTTVWFLGT
+1058 YENTSVWLLAT

-1076 FVFSKGK
+1076 FVFSKGQ
-1083 PFRQPVYTN
+1083 PFRQPFYTN
-1092 YIFVI
+1092 YLFVI
-1097 VIVIQFI
+1097 VILVQVV
-1104 VCLFLLFAH
+1104 VCLFLLFAN
-1113 ISNLYTAMEL
+1113 ISNLYIAMEL

-1128 LWRGAIIIMLLIILA
+1128 LWRGCIIIMLLIVLA
-1143 LSYVSEETLIEN
+1143 LSYFSEEIIIEN
-1155 RNLWN
+1155 RKVWN
-1160 LMKRI
+1160 LLKHL
-1165 TNYRSKSPYKKIQ
+1165 TNYRSKSPYKKLQ
-1178 HLLSNDSEWPPLNR
+1178 HSLSKDSEWPPLSS
-1192 KEVTIPT
+1192 KEVAMTT
-1199 DITLTSEL
+1199 DKALRSEL
-1207 GDYVNPSFEINEKL
+1207 GDYVNPSFQNNEDL

>member
-1 MCICDCPAKCLGISL
+1 
-16 VWRNLSLELMGETFM
+16 MGE
-31 KNHHALVNQ
+31 KLNNGHWALLNQ
-40 GEENE
+40 EEENE

-50 YRTTTCRKVVCICGY
+50 YRTSTCRKVLCIFGY
-65 ILSLGFLLL
+65 IFTLGFLLL
-74 LFYWKPEWHVWAN
+74 IFYWKPEWHVWAN
-87 CVPCSLREAN
+87 CIPCSLREAD

-112 KKVLTIQLSTPEYK
+112 KKVLSLRLSEFQYK
-126 SFSTITHDL
+126 SLFATGRDEH
-135 ESVIN
+135 SVI
-140 KAVIKPQLQVRY
+140 KKSVIVPDQWVRY

-159 YIWDDSS
+159 YIWDDSEKM
-166 NQFTKSGILEDHYT
+166 FIKAGVLEDYYT
-180 CTAIHDNFGNGFL
+180 CASIHENFGSGFD

-207 IIDVGIV
+207 IIDVGIT

-252 IMSVI
+252 IMSLI
-257 CIGLSVYT
+257 CISLSVYT
-265 LRQQSVKLHRLVESH
+265 LRQQSYKLHRLVESH

-288 GKHTGVYHEESRH
+288 GKQKGVYQEESRH

-306 VLVVERNSLL
+306 VLVIERNSLL
-316 PCDALLISGSC
+316 PCDALLISGGC

-346 PNTDNTEPWKV
+346 PKTDNTEPWKT

-374 IQTKSSDYVKAI
+374 IQTKSADYVKAI

-417 MIFLC
+417 LIFLC
-422 CLISLSLVGMVYA
+422 SLIGLSLIGMIYA
-435 VCVFALDGTS
+435 VCVFALDGAE

-465 PAALTAGIIYAQKR
+465 PAALTAGIIYAQQR
-479 LEKSGIFCISP
+479 LEKSGIYCISP

-522 SNGYRF
+522 ANGYRF
-528 QDIIPITSSSSL
+528 QDIISITDNTSL
-540 SWGPL
+540 TWGPL
-545 LGAMA
+545 LGVMA

-556 VLDGTVQGDPLDL
+556 FLDGKVQGDPLDL
-569 KMFEFTCWDIEEA
+569 KMFEFTCWEIDA
-582 PVGHS
+582 SGNHYQDTM
-587 EESMQSMTVKPGPE
+587 ESMVLKPGPE
-601 ANKVTVDGIVILQ
+601 AKKVDIEGIVVLQ

-661 SDELELYTKQGFRVI
+661 TDELELYTKQGFRVL

-681 ILDRSE
+681 LLEEHESVRIKD
-687 NINVK
+687 
-692 ALKRD
+692 LKRD
-697 EVECDLSFLGL
+697 EVESNLSFLGL

-718 TRPVLRELSTA
+718 TRPVLMELFNA
-729 RIRTVMITGDN
+729 GVRTVMITGDN

-745 TVAKNSGM
+745 TVARNSGM
-753 ISENSNVI
+753 ISEGSNVI
-761 LVDAKEPTISSMAS
+761 QVDAQEPTETSMAS
-775 ITWTLV
+775 ITWTVLR
-781 EGVKRK
+781 GVKPK
-787 SFEEVDIFV
+787 NLDDVDIFI
-796 DIQDSKSD
+796 DTQDKNEPD
-804 LEKPP
+804 GEKPP
-809 YYFAMTGSTYDVILH
+809 YYFAMTGSSFQVILQH
-824 YFNNL
+824 YSNL
-829 LQKMLINGTVFAR
+829 LQKILINGTIFAR
-842 MSPGQ
+842 MSPGH

-886 QEASVASPFTSHTP
+886 QEASVASPFTSKSQ
-900 NIECVPQLLK
+900 NIECVPRLLK

-916 VTSFCVF
+916 ITSFCVF
-923 KYMALYSMIQYV
+923 KYMALYSMIQYI
-935 GVLLLYWE
+935 GVLLLYWQ

-957 AITTIISV
+957 AIMTIISV
-965 TMSLNHAY
+965 TMSLNRAC

-985 ISPPLLLSVILN
+985 ISPPLLLSVVLN
-997 IILSL
+997 ICFSL

-1007 GFIIVQE
+1007 GFLIVQD
-1014 QRWYNSTDFYSACR
+1014 QMWYSSSDIYRACT
-1028 PANESSLSNT
+1028 PANESNFFNLSSGDNT
-1038 TSNDYIL
+1038 SVSQGLPEKTEY
-1045 QPPDSAG
+1045 
-1052 DSTAQS
+1052 QS
-1058 YENTTVWFLGT
+1058 YENTTVWLLGT
-1069 LNCLIVA
+1069 LNCLFVA

-1083 PFRQPVYTN
+1083 PFRLPVYTN

-1097 VIVIQFI
+1097 VILIQLA
-1104 VCLFLLFAH
+1104 VCIFLLFAN
-1113 ISNLYTAMEL
+1113 ITNLYLAMEL

-1128 LWRGAIIIMLLIILA
+1128 IWRGSIIIMLIIIFI
-1143 LSYVSEETLIEN
+1143 LSYATEEVIIEN
-1155 RNLWN
+1155 RTLWDK
-1160 LMKRI
+1160 LKR
-1165 TNYRSKSPYKKIQ
+1165 
-1178 HLLSNDSEWPPLNR
+1178 
-1192 KEVTIPT
+1192 
-1199 DITLTSEL
+1199 
-1207 GDYVNPSFEINEKL
+1207 

>member
-1 MCICDCPAKCLGISL
+1 
-16 VWRNLSLELMGETFM
+16 
-31 KNHHALVNQ
+31 
-40 GEENE
+40 

-50 YRTTTCRKVVCICGY
+50 YRTSTCRKTLCICGY
-65 ILSLGFLLL
+65 IFSLGFLWLI
-74 LFYWKPEWHVWAN
+74 FYWKPEWHVWAN
-87 CVPCSLREAN
+87 CIPCSLREAD
-97 VVLLRTTDAFKEHTW
+97 VVLLRSTDAFKEHTW
-112 KKVLTIQLSTPEYK
+112 KKVLSLQLSDYEYK
-126 SFSTITHDL
+126 SFNALTHDVD
-135 ESVIN
+135 SVIY
-140 KAVIKPQLQVRY
+140 KAVIKPELQVRY

-159 YIWDDSS
+159 YIWDDYRK
-166 NQFTKSGILEDHYT
+166 QFTKSGILEEDYT
-180 CTAIHDNFGNGFL
+180 CVAMHNNFGDGFP

-288 GKHTGVYHEESRH
+288 GKDKGVFYEESSN

-306 VLVVERNSLL
+306 VIVVERNSLL
-316 PCDALLISGSC
+316 PCDAVLISGTC

-346 PNTDNTEPWKV
+346 ANTDNTEPWKV
-357 HSVHDYKRHV
+357 HSVHDYKRHI

-374 IQTKSSDYVKAI
+374 IQTKSSDYVKAV

-417 MIFLC
+417 LIFLC
-422 CLISLSLVGMVYA
+422 SLIGLSLIGMVYA
-435 VCVFALDGTS
+435 ICVFALDGAE
-445 AGEVV
+445 AGEIV

-465 PAALTAGIIYAQKR
+465 PAALTAGVIYAQKR

-528 QDIIPITSSSSL
+528 QDIIPITSGSSL

-556 VLDGTVQGDPLDL
+556 LLDGSVQGDPLDL
-569 KMFEFTCWDIEEA
+569 IMFEFTCWNIEEA
-582 PVGHS
+582 TECNY

-601 ANKVTVDGIVILQ
+601 ATKVTIEGIVILQ

-647 VASFCKPDTVPINF
+647 VASFCKPDTVPLNF
-661 SDELELYTKQGFRVI
+661 TDELELYTKQGFRVI

-687 NINVK
+687 NINIK

-718 TRPVLRELSTA
+718 TRPVLKELSNA
-729 RIRTVMITGDN
+729 NVRTVMITGDN

-753 ISENSNVI
+753 ISGNSKVI
-761 LVDAKEPTISSMAS
+761 LVDAKKPTESSLAS
-775 ITWTLV
+775 ITWTV
-781 EGVKRK
+781 VQAVKQK
-787 SFEEVDIFV
+787 NFEEVDIYIELP
-796 DIQDSKSD
+796 DKSKQDK
-804 LEKPP
+804 EKQP
-809 YYFAMTGSTYDVILH
+809 YYFAMTGNTYEIILNH
-824 YFNNL
+824 FNHL
-829 LQKMLINGTVFAR
+829 LQKILINGTIFAR

-900 NIECVPQLLK
+900 NIECVPRLLK

-923 KYMALYSMIQYV
+923 KYMALYSMIQYI

-973 PKLAPYRPPAQL
+973 PKLSPYRPPAQL
-985 ISPPLLLSVILN
+985 ASPPLLLSVILN

-1007 GFIIVQE
+1007 GFLIVQN
-1014 QRWYNSTDFYSACR
+1014 QIWYSSSDIYSACR
-1028 PANESSLSNT
+1028 PANGSYSNT
-1038 TSNDYIL
+1038 TDRSEYIL
-1045 QPPDSAG
+1045 QPQDPAVR
-1052 DSTAQS
+1052 TEYQS
-1058 YENTTVWFLGT
+1058 YENSTIWYLGT
-1069 LNCLIVA
+1069 LNCLIIA

-1083 PFRQPVYTN
+1083 PFRQPIYTN

-1097 VIVIQFI
+1097 VLLVQFA
-1104 VCLFLLFAH
+1104 VCIFFLFAN
-1113 ISNLYTAMEL
+1113 ISNLYQALEL

-1128 LWRGAIIIMLLIILA
+1128 LWRGSIVIMLLIILGV
-1143 LSYVSEETLIEN
+1143 SYVCEETLIEN
-1155 RNLWN
+1155 ITIWN
-1160 LMKRI
+1160 LLKRL
-1165 TNYRSKSPYKKIQ
+1165 TNYRSKSLYKKLQ
-1178 HLLSNDSEWPPLNR
+1178 HLLSRDAEWPPLNH
-1192 KEVTIPT
+1192 KEVSIPT
-1199 DITLTSEL
+1199 DITLTSEQ
-1207 GDYVNPSFEINEKL
+1207 GEYVNPGFEIDENV

>member
-1 MCICDCPAKCLGISL
+1 
-16 VWRNLSLELMGETFM
+16 MGEKLM
-31 KNHHALVNQ
+31 NNHHALLNE

-45 MDIFG
+45 MDAFG
-50 YRTTTCRKVVCICGY
+50 YKTSTCRKVLCICGY
-65 ILSLGFLLL
+65 IFSLGFLWLI
-74 LFYWKPEWHVWAN
+74 FYWKPEWHVWAN
-87 CVPCSLREAN
+87 CIQSSLREAD

-112 KKVLTIQLSTPEYK
+112 KKVLSIQLSASEYK
-126 SFSTITHDL
+126 SFSAVTHDVD
-135 ESVIN
+135 SVIN
-140 KAVIKPQLQVRY
+140 KAVIKPNLLVRY
-152 IQVQKIR
+152 IRVQKIR
-159 YIWDDSS
+159 YIWDDDR

-180 CTAIHDNFGNGFL
+180 CVSIHDNFGNGFL

-207 IIDVGIV
+207 VIDVGIT

-252 IMSVI
+252 VMSVI

-288 GKHTGVYHEESRH
+288 GKHTGVSHEESRH

-306 VLVVERNSLL
+306 VIVVERNSLL
-316 PCDALLISGSC
+316 PCDALLISGAC

-367 LFCGTQV
+367 LFCGTEV
-374 IQTKSSDYVKAI
+374 IQTKTSDYVKA
-386 VLRTGFNTAKGDL
+386 VVMRTGFNTAKGDL

-417 MIFLC
+417 LIFLG
-422 CLISLSLVGMVYA
+422 CLIGLSMIGMIYA
-435 VCVFALDGTS
+435 VCVFSLDGAV

-522 SNGYRF
+522 STGYRF
-528 QDIIPITSSSSL
+528 QDIMTVTSGSSL

-545 LGAMA
+545 LGSMA

-556 VLDGTVQGDPLDL
+556 VLDGSIQGDPLDL
-569 KMFEFTCWDIEEA
+569 KMFEFTCWEIEAA
-582 PVGHS
+582 PV
-587 EESMQSMTVKPGPE
+587 EQCDESMESMTVKPGPD
-601 ANKVTVDGIVILQ
+601 ANKVNVEGIVILQ

-647 VASFCKPDTVPINF
+647 VASFCKPDTIPLNF
-661 SDELELYTKQGFRVI
+661 SEELELYTKQGFRVI

-681 ILDRSE
+681 TLDRSE
-687 NINVK
+687 KLNIK

-697 EVECDLSFLGL
+697 EVECNLSFLGL

-718 TRPVLRELSTA
+718 TRPVLKELSNA
-729 RIRTVMITGDN
+729 RVRTVMITGDN

-753 ISENSNVI
+753 INEQSNVI
-761 LVDAKEPTISSMAS
+761 MVEAKGPTDSSLAS
-775 ITWTLV
+775 ITWTV
-781 EGVKRK
+781 VQGVKRK
-787 SFEEVDIFV
+787 SFEEVDIYV
-796 DIQDSKSD
+796 DMQDKSQPD
-804 LEKPP
+804 TEKLP
-809 YYFAMTGSTYDVILH
+809 YYFAMTGSTYEVILQ
-824 YFNNL
+824 YFSNL
-829 LQKMLINGTVFAR
+829 LQKLLINGTVFAR

-886 QEASVASPFTSHTP
+886 QEASVASPFTSRTP
-900 NIECVPQLLK
+900 NIECVPSLLK

-923 KYMALYSMIQYV
+923 KYMALYSMIQYI
-935 GVLLLYWE
+935 GVLLLYWQ

-965 TMSLNHAY
+965 TMSLNHAH
-973 PKLAPYRPPAQL
+973 PKLSPYRPPAQL
-985 ISPPLLLSVILN
+985 ISPPLLLSVIFN
-997 IILSL
+997 IILTL

-1007 GFIIVQE
+1007 GFVIVQK
-1014 QRWYNSTDFYSACR
+1014 QMWYSSSNIYSACW
-1028 PANESSLSNT
+1028 PANGSYFNE
-1038 TSNDYIL
+1038 TSDKTEY
-1045 QPPDSAG
+1045 
-1052 DSTAQS
+1052 QS
-1058 YENTTVWFLGT
+1058 YENTTVWLLAT

-1076 FVFSKGK
+1076 FVFSKGR
-1083 PFRQPVYTN
+1083 PFRRPIYTN

-1097 VIVIQFI
+1097 VILVQFA
-1104 VCLFLLFAH
+1104 VCLFLLFAN
-1113 ISNLYTAMEL
+1113 ISNLYRAMEL

-1128 LWRGAIIIMLLIILA
+1128 LWRGSIIIMLLIILA

-1155 RNLWN
+1155 IKLWN
-1160 LMKRI
+1160 LLKRL
-1165 TNYRSKSPYKKIQ
+1165 TNYKSKSPYKKLRR
-1178 HLLSNDSEWPPLNR
+1178 LLSKDPDWPPLNH
-1192 KEVTIPT
+1192 KEVAIPT
-1199 DITLTSEL
+1199 DIALTSEL
-1207 GDYVNPSFEINEKL
+1207 GDYVNPSFEINENPCQN

>member
-1 MCICDCPAKCLGISL
+1 
-16 VWRNLSLELMGETFM
+16 MGKALM
-31 KNHHALVNQ
+31 KNHHALLNQ

-50 YRTTTCRKVVCICGY
+50 YRTSIYRKALCICGY
-65 ILSLGFLLL
+65 IFSLGFLLL
-74 LFYWKPEWHVWAN
+74 IFYWKPEWHIWAN
-87 CVPCSLREAN
+87 CIPCTLREAD
-97 VVLLRTTDAFKEHTW
+97 VVLLRTTDAFKEHAW
-112 KKVLTIQLSTPEYK
+112 KKVRSIQLSDPEYK
-126 SFSTITHDL
+126 SFRAVTQDVD
-135 ESVIN
+135 SVIN
-140 KAVIKPQLQVRY
+140 KSVIKPELQVRY
-152 IQVQKIR
+152 IRVQKIR
-159 YIWDDSS
+159 YIWDDYRK
-166 NQFTKSGILEDHYT
+166 QFTKSGILEDHYT
-180 CTAIHDNFGNGFL
+180 CLSIHDNFGNGFL
-193 KEEQDVRRLICGPN
+193 KAEQDVRRLICGPN

-252 IMSVI
+252 IMSLI

-265 LRQQSVKLHRLVESH
+265 LRQQSIKLHRLVESH

-288 GKHTGVYHEESRH
+288 GKQKGIFHEESRH

-306 VLVVERNSLL
+306 VIVVERNSLL
-316 PCDALLISGSC
+316 PCDALLISGAC

-336 ESIPVTKTPL
+336 ESIPVTKTSL
-346 PNTDNTEPWKV
+346 PNVDNTEPWKV
-357 HSVHDYKRHV
+357 HSVDDYKRHI

-374 IQTKSSDYVKAI
+374 IQTKSSDTVKA
-386 VLRTGFNTAKGDL
+386 VVMRTGFNTAKGDL

-417 MIFLC
+417 LIFLGF
-422 CLISLSLVGMVYA
+422 LIGLSLIGMIYA
-435 VCVFALDGTS
+435 VCVFSLKGSD

-479 LEKSGIFCISP
+479 LQKSGIFCISP
-490 QRINLCGTV
+490 QRINLCGSV

-528 QDIIPITSSSSL
+528 QDIIPTTSSSSL

-556 VLDGTVQGDPLDL
+556 VLDGSVQGDPLDL

-582 PVGHS
+582 VGDS
-587 EESMQSMTVKPGPE
+587 VQSMQTMTVKPGPE
-601 ANKVTVDGIVILQ
+601 AKKVTVEGIVILQ

-647 VASFCKPDTVPINF
+647 VASFCKPDTIPTNF
-661 SDELELYTKQGFRVI
+661 SEELELYTKQGFRVI

-681 ILDRSE
+681 ILNRSE
-687 NINVK
+687 NANVK
-692 ALKRD
+692 DLKRD
-697 EVECDLSFLGL
+697 EVECNLTFLGL

-718 TRPVLRELSTA
+718 TRPVLKELSNA
-729 RIRTVMITGDN
+729 RVRTVMITGDN

-753 ISENSNVI
+753 ISESSTVI
-761 LVDAKEPTISSMAS
+761 LVDAKEPTDSRLAS
-775 ITWTLV
+775 ITWTVV
-781 EGVKRK
+781 EGMKMK
-787 SFEEVDIFV
+787 SFEEVDICI
-796 DIQDSKSD
+796 DIQNNGKPD

-809 YYFAMTGSTYDVILH
+809 YYFAMTGSTYDVILQ

-886 QEASVASPFTSHTP
+886 QEASVASPFTSNTP

-916 VTSFCVF
+916 ITSFCVF
-923 KYMALYSMIQYV
+923 KYMALYSMIQYT
-935 GVLLLYWE
+935 GVLLLYWQL
-943 KNSYANYQFLFQDL
+943 NTYANYQFLFQDL

-965 TMSLNHAY
+965 TMSLNQAY

-1002 ILQIC
+1002 IVQIC
-1007 GFIIVQE
+1007 GFVIVQK
-1014 QRWYNSTDFYSACR
+1014 QVWYNASDIYSACR
-1028 PANESSLSNT
+1028 PANGSYLNDTSRSN
-1038 TSNDYIL
+1038 YIL
-1045 QPPDSAG
+1045 QQQDLTMRT
-1052 DSTAQS
+1052 DYQS
-1058 YENTTVWFLGT
+1058 YENTTVWLLGT

-1076 FVFSKGK
+1076 FVFSKGQ
-1083 PFRQPVYTN
+1083 PFRKPTYTN

-1097 VIVIQFI
+1097 VILVQVA
-1104 VCLFLLFAH
+1104 VCLFLLFAN
-1113 ISNLYTAMEL
+1113 ISNLYRAMEL

-1128 LWRGAIIIMLLIILA
+1128 LWRGSIIIMLLIILA
-1143 LSYVSEETLIEN
+1143 LSYASEEMLIEN
-1155 RNLWN
+1155 RTLWN
-1160 LMKRI
+1160 SMKRL
-1165 TNYRSKSPYKKIQ
+1165 TNYRSKSPYKKLQ
-1178 HLLSNDSEWPPLNR
+1178 HLLSKDSDWPPLSH
-1192 KEVTIPT
+1192 KEVALPT
-1199 DITLTSEL
+1199 DKAQKSEL
-1207 GDYVNPSFEINEKL
+1207 GDYVNPSFEISESV

>member
-1 MCICDCPAKCLGISL
+1 
-16 VWRNLSLELMGETFM
+16 MGE
-31 KNHHALVNQ
+31 KLNNDHCALLNQ

-50 YRTTTCRKVVCICGY
+50 YRTSICRKALCIFGY
-65 ILSLGFLLL
+65 IFSLGFLLL
-74 LFYWKPEWHVWAN
+74 IFYWKPEWHVWAN
-87 CVPCSLREAN
+87 CIPCSLQEAD

-112 KKVLTIQLSTPEYK
+112 KKVLSIQLSEFQYK
-126 SFSTITHDL
+126 SLFANAQDKD
-135 ESVIN
+135 SVI
-140 KAVIKPQLQVRY
+140 KKSVIVSNRHVRY

-159 YIWDDSS
+159 YLWDDSEK
-166 NQFTKSGILEDHYT
+166 QFSKAGVLEDYYT
-180 CTAIHDNFGNGFL
+180 CASIHENFGGGFA
-193 KEEQDVRRLICGPN
+193 KEEQDVRRLICGLN
-207 IIDVGIV
+207 IIDVGIT

-252 IMSVI
+252 IMSLI
-257 CIGLSVYT
+257 CICLSVYT

-288 GKHTGVYHEESRH
+288 GKQKGVYAEESRH

-306 VLVVERNSLL
+306 VIVIERNCLL
-316 PCDALLISGSC
+316 PCDALLINGGC

-346 PNTDNTEPWKV
+346 PKTDNTEPWKD
-357 HSVHDYKRHV
+357 HSVHDYKRHI

-374 IQTKSSDYVKAI
+374 IQTKAADHVKAI

-417 MIFLC
+417 LIFLC
-422 CLISLSLVGMVYA
+422 SLIGLSMIGMIYA
-435 VCVFALDGTS
+435 VCVFALDGTE

-522 SNGYRF
+522 SNNYRF
-528 QDIIPITSSSSL
+528 QDIISITDNSSL

-545 LGAMA
+545 LGVMA

-556 VLDGTVQGDPLDL
+556 FLDDKVQGDPLDL
-569 KMFEFTCWDIEEA
+569 KMFEFTCWEIDASDNQCQDTMETMI
-582 PVGHS
+582 
-587 EESMQSMTVKPGPE
+587 VKPGPE
-601 ANKVTVDGIVILQ
+601 AKKVDVEGIIILQ

-620 GLQRM
+620 SLQRM
-625 SVITQILNGDEYAV
+625 SVVTQILNGDEYAV

-661 SDELELYTKQGFRVI
+661 TEELELYTKQGFRVL

-681 ILDRSE
+681 LLEKNQSL
-687 NINVK
+687 NVK
-692 ALKRD
+692 DLKRD
-697 EVECDLSFLGL
+697 EVESDLCFLGL

-718 TRPVLRELSTA
+718 TRPVLRELFNA
-729 RIRTVMITGDN
+729 AVRTVMITGDN

-745 TVAKNSGM
+745 TVARNSGM
-753 ISENSNVI
+753 ISEGSDVI
-761 LVDAKEPTISSMAS
+761 LVDAKEPTETSLAS
-775 ITWTLV
+775 INWTLLP
-781 EGVKRK
+781 GLKTK
-787 SFEEVDIFV
+787 NFDDVDIYI
-796 DIQDSKSD
+796 DMQEKNKPDN
-804 LEKPP
+804 EKPQ
-809 YYFAMTGSTYDVILH
+809 YYFAMTGSSFQVILQN
-824 YFNNL
+824 FSNL
-829 LQKMLINGTVFAR
+829 LQKILINGTIFAR
-842 MSPGQ
+842 MSPGH

-886 QEASVASPFTSHTP
+886 QEASVASPFTSKFP

-916 VTSFCVF
+916 ITSFCVF
-923 KYMALYSMIQYV
+923 KYMALYSMIQYI
-935 GVLLLYWE
+935 GVLLLYWQ
-943 KNSYANYQFLFQDL
+943 KNSLANYQFLFQDL
-957 AITTIISV
+957 AITTVISV

-985 ISPPLLLSVILN
+985 ISPPLLLSVVLN
-997 IILSL
+997 ICLSL
-1002 ILQIC
+1002 ALQIC
-1007 GFIIVQE
+1007 GFLIVQD
-1014 QRWYNSTDFYSACR
+1014 QLWYSSTDIYRACSA
-1028 PANESSLSNT
+1028 AN
-1038 TSNDYIL
+1038 TSNSFNLSSGNDTSVSQNLPERTEY
-1045 QPPDSAG
+1045 
-1052 DSTAQS
+1052 QS
-1058 YENTTVWFLGT
+1058 YENTTVWLLST
-1069 LNCLIVA
+1069 INCLIVA

-1092 YIFVI
+1092 YLFLI
-1097 VIVIQFI
+1097 VILVQLA
-1104 VCLFLLFAH
+1104 VCIFLLFAN
-1113 ISNLYTAMEL
+1113 ITNLYITMEL
-1123 VCTPL
+1123 VCTPSI
-1128 LWRGAIIIMLLIILA
+1128 WRGSIIIMLLIVLGLSCTAEELA
-1143 LSYVSEETLIEN
+1143 IEN
-1155 RNLWN
+1155 RTLWDQ
-1160 LMKRI
+1160 LKRL
-1165 TNYRSKSPYKKIQ
+1165 TRYKSKSLYKKIRRS
-1178 HLLSNDSEWPPLNR
+1178 LAKDSDWPPKNR
-1192 KEVTIPT
+1192 KDNAIPT
-1199 DITLTSEL
+1199 GIALTSEM
-1207 GDYVNPSFEINEKL
+1207 GDYVNPTFEINENL

>member
-1 MCICDCPAKCLGISL
+1 
-16 VWRNLSLELMGETFM
+16 MGEKLM
-31 KNHHALVNQ
+31 NNHHALLNE

-45 MDIFG
+45 MDAFG
-50 YRTTTCRKVVCICGY
+50 YKTSTWRKVLCICGY
-65 ILSLGFLLL
+65 IFSFGFLWLI
-74 LFYWKPEWHVWAN
+74 FYWKPEWHVWAN
-87 CVPCSLREAN
+87 CIQSSLRDAD

-112 KKVLTIQLSTPEYK
+112 KNVLTIQLSAPEYK
-126 SFSTITHDL
+126 SFSAVTHDVD
-135 ESVIN
+135 SVVN
-140 KAVIKPQLQVRY
+140 KAVIKPKLLVRY
-152 IQVQKIR
+152 IRVQKIR
-159 YIWDDSS
+159 YIWDDDR

-180 CTAIHDNFGNGFL
+180 CVSIHDNFGNGFS

-288 GKHTGVYHEESRH
+288 GKQTGVSHEESRH

-306 VLVVERNSLL
+306 VIVVERNSLL
-316 PCDALLISGSC
+316 PCDALLISGAC

-346 PNTDNTEPWKV
+346 PNINNTEPWKV

-367 LFCGTQV
+367 LFCGTEV
-374 IQTKSSDYVKAI
+374 IQTKSSNYVKA
-386 VLRTGFNTAKGDL
+386 VVMRTGFNTAKGDL

-417 MIFLC
+417 LIFLG
-422 CLISLSLVGMVYA
+422 CLIGLSMVGMIYA
-435 VCVFALDGTS
+435 VCVFSLDGEYG

-528 QDIIPITSSSSL
+528 QDIMTVSSGSSL

-556 VLDGTVQGDPLDL
+556 VLDGSVQGDPLDL
-569 KMFEFTCWDIEEA
+569 KMFEFTCWEIEAA
-582 PVGHS
+582 PVGKC
-587 EESMQSMTVKPGPE
+587 EESLESMTVKPGPE
-601 ANKVTVDGIVILQ
+601 ANTVNVEGIVILQ

-625 SVITQILNGDEYAV
+625 SVITQVLNGDEYAV

-647 VASFCKPDTVPINF
+647 VASFCKPNTIPLNF
-661 SDELELYTKQGFRVI
+661 SEELELYTKQGFRVI

-681 ILDRSE
+681 TLDRSE
-687 NINVK
+687 NLNIK

-697 EVECDLSFLGL
+697 EVECDLSFIAL

-718 TRPVLRELSTA
+718 TRPVLKELSNA
-729 RIRTVMITGDN
+729 RVRTVMITGDN

-753 ISENSNVI
+753 INEQSNVI
-761 LVDAKEPTISSMAS
+761 MVEAKGPTDSSLAS

-781 EGVKRK
+781 QGVKRK
-787 SFEEVDIFV
+787 SFEEVDIYI
-796 DIQDSKSD
+796 DIQEESKPD
-804 LEKPP
+804 IEKPP
-809 YYFAMTGSTYDVILH
+809 YYFAMTGSTYDIILQ

-829 LQKMLINGTVFAR
+829 LQKMLINGTIFAR

-900 NIECVPQLLK
+900 NIECVPKLLK

-916 VTSFCVF
+916 ITSFCVF
-923 KYMALYSMIQYV
+923 KYMALYSMIQYI
-935 GVLLLYWE
+935 GVLLLYWQ

-965 TMSLNHAY
+965 TMSLNHAH
-973 PKLAPYRPPAQL
+973 PKLSPYRPPAQL
-985 ISPPLLLSVILN
+985 MSPPLLLSVIFN
-997 IILSL
+997 IILTL

-1007 GFIIVQE
+1007 GFLIVQK
-1014 QRWYNSTDFYSACR
+1014 QMWYSSSNIYSACW
-1028 PANESSLSNT
+1028 PVNGSNFNVT
-1038 TSNDYIL
+1038 TDKTEY
-1045 QPPDSAG
+1045 
-1052 DSTAQS
+1052 QS
-1058 YENTTVWFLGT
+1058 YENTTVWLLAT

-1083 PFRQPVYTN
+1083 PFRRPIYTN

-1097 VIVIQFI
+1097 VILVQFA
-1104 VCLFLLFAH
+1104 VCLFLLFAN
-1113 ISNLYTAMEL
+1113 ISKLYTAMEI

-1128 LWRGAIIIMLLIILA
+1128 LWRGSIIIMLLIILA
-1143 LSYVSEETLIEN
+1143 LSYVSEETLIDN
-1155 RNLWN
+1155 IKLWN
-1160 LMKRI
+1160 LLKRL
-1165 TNYRSKSPYKKIQ
+1165 TNYRSKSPYKKLQ
-1178 HLLSNDSEWPPLNR
+1178 RLLSKDPDWPPLNH
-1192 KEVTIPT
+1192 KEVAIPT
-1199 DITLTSEL
+1199 DLTLTSEL
-1207 GDYVNPSFEINEKL
+1207 GDYVNPSFEINENL

>member
-1 MCICDCPAKCLGISL
+1 
-16 VWRNLSLELMGETFM
+16 MGE
-31 KNHHALVNQ
+31 KLNNGHCALLNQ

-50 YRTTTCRKVVCICGY
+50 YRTSTCRKVLCIFGY
-65 ILSLGFLLL
+65 IFTLGFLMLI
-74 LFYWKPEWHVWAN
+74 FYWKPEWHVWVN
-87 CVPCSLREAN
+87 CIPCPLREAD

-112 KKVLTIQLSTPEYK
+112 KKVLSIQLSEFQYK
-126 SFSTITHDL
+126 SLYASPQD
-135 ESVIN
+135 EYSVI
-140 KAVIKPQLQVRY
+140 KKSIRY

-159 YIWDDSS
+159 YIWDDHEKL
-166 NQFTKSGILEDHYT
+166 FAKAGVLEDYYT
-180 CTAIHDNFGNGFL
+180 CASIHENFGDGFG
-193 KEEQDVRRLICGPN
+193 KEEQDVRRLICGQN
-207 IIDVGIV
+207 IIDVGIT

-252 IMSVI
+252 IMSLI

-265 LRQQSVKLHRLVESH
+265 LRQQSFKLHKLVESH

-288 GKHTGVYHEESRH
+288 GKQKGVYVEESCH

-306 VLVVERNSLL
+306 VIVIERNGLL
-316 PCDALLISGSC
+316 PCDALLINGGC

-346 PNTDNTEPWKV
+346 PKTDNTEPWKV

-374 IQTKSSDYVKAI
+374 IQTKAASHVKAV

-417 MIFLC
+417 LVFLC
-422 CLISLSLVGMVYA
+422 SLIGLSLIGMIYA
-435 VCVFALDGTS
+435 ICVFSLDGAD

-479 LEKSGIFCISP
+479 LENSGIFCISP
-490 QRINLCGTV
+490 QRINLCGTI

-510 TEDGLDLWGIVP
+510 TEDGLDLWGVVP

-528 QDIIPITSSSSL
+528 QDIISITDNTSL

-545 LGAMA
+545 LGVMT

-556 VLDGTVQGDPLDL
+556 FLDGIVQGDPLDL
-569 KMFEFTCWDIEEA
+569 KMFEYTCWEIDTSGNQNQEA
-582 PVGHS
+582 M
-587 EESMQSMTVKPGPE
+587 ETMIVKPGPE
-601 ANKVTVDGIVILQ
+601 AKKVDIEGIVVLQ

-625 SVITQILNGDEYAV
+625 SVVTQILNGDEYAV

-661 SDELELYTKQGFRVI
+661 TEELELYTKQGFRVL

-681 ILDRSE
+681 LLEKNESQRIKD
-687 NINVK
+687 
-692 ALKRD
+692 LKRD
-697 EVECDLSFLGL
+697 EVESDLSFLGL

-718 TRPVLRELSTA
+718 TRPVLRELFNSSV
-729 RIRTVMITGDN
+729 RTVMITGDN

-745 TVAKNSGM
+745 TVARNSGM
-753 ISENSNVI
+753 ISEGSNVI
-761 LVDAKEPTISSMAS
+761 LVDAMEPNETNLAS
-775 ITWTLV
+775 ITWTLLP
-781 EGVKRK
+781 GLKTKR
-787 SFEEVDIFV
+787 FDDVDIFV
-796 DIQDSKSD
+796 DIQDKN
-804 LEKPP
+804 KPDSEVKP
-809 YYFAMTGSTYDVILH
+809 YYFAMTGSSFQVILQH
-824 YFNNL
+824 FSNL
-829 LQKMLINGTVFAR
+829 LQKILINGTIFAR
-842 MSPGQ
+842 MSPGH

-886 QEASVASPFTSHTP
+886 QEASVASPFTSKTP

-916 VTSFCVF
+916 ITSFCVF

-935 GVLLLYWE
+935 GVLLLYWQI
-943 KNSYANYQFLFQDL
+943 NSFSNYQFLFQDL

-965 TMSLNHAY
+965 TMSLNRAY

-985 ISPPLLLSVILN
+985 ISPPLLLSVVLN
-997 IILSL
+997 IIFSL
-1002 ILQIC
+1002 ALQIC
-1007 GFIIVQE
+1007 GFLIVQD
-1014 QRWYNSTDFYSACR
+1014 QLWYSSIDILRACH
-1028 PANESSLSNT
+1028 PANNSFILSSGND
-1038 TSNDYIL
+1038 TSVSQNLPHKTKY
-1045 QPPDSAG
+1045 
-1052 DSTAQS
+1052 QS
-1058 YENTTVWFLGT
+1058 YENTTVWLLSTINF
-1069 LNCLIVA
+1069 LIVA

-1083 PFRQPVYTN
+1083 PFRQPIYTN
-1092 YIFVI
+1092 YLFVI
-1097 VIVIQFI
+1097 VLLIQLG
-1104 VCLFLLFAH
+1104 VCIFLLFAN
-1113 ISNLYTAMEL
+1113 ITDLYNRMEL

-1128 LWRGAIIIMLLIILA
+1128 IWRGSIIIMLLIILF
-1143 LSYVSEETLIEN
+1143 LSSVTEVAVIEN
-1155 RNLWN
+1155 RALWDI
-1160 LMKRI
+1160 LKRL
-1165 TNYRSKSPYKKIQ
+1165 TRYKSKSPYKKIRRA
-1178 HLLSNDSEWPPLNR
+1178 LAKDSDWPPTNR
-1192 KEVTIPT
+1192 KDHAIPT
-1199 DITLTSEL
+1199 DLALTSEM
-1207 GDYVNPSFEINEKL
+1207 GDYINPTFEINEKL